1 MEKNTTVGTIPKSN
15 IEIVERG
22 KIYTTNA
29 QIHDSSL
36 PWLGTDTSIKSGGVK
51 LVLWYSLFFYQ
62 SYLVYQLNKRSEMTF
77 SCL

>member
-22 KIYTTNA
+22 KIYTSNT

-36 PWLGTDTSIKSGGVK
+36 PWLGTGTSIKSGGVK
-51 LVLWYSLFFYQ
+51 LVLWAHH
-62 SYLVYQLNKRSEMTF
+62 MP
-77 SCL
+77 